1 MAGILPDVFSLDHIS
16 QDDIFVASAG
26 DELGVVFADVE
37 GVDVVIMNVFVVFYH
52 DVSWGVVETHAAILG
67 SSHAVLAVSVEL
79 YGVDGACV
87 YFCER
92 FEGGWEAVFY
102 LPHGNLL

>member
-1 MAGILPDVFSLDHIS
+1 MTGILPDVFALDHIS
-16 QDDIFVASAG
+16 QDDIFIASAG

-37 GVDVVIMNVFVVFYH
+37 GVNVVIMDVFVVFYH
-52 DVSWGVVETHAAILG
+52 DVSWGVVEAHAAILG
-67 SSHAVLAVSVEL
+67 AGHAVLAVFVEL

-87 YFCER
+87 DFCER
-92 FEGGWEAVFY
+92 FEGGWKAIFY